1 MQATLS
7 ETLSKWKT
15 SMIRE
20 LLPRMIETYSF
31 GPKFYLNILQF
42 GRQLEDAKF
51 LHHLLKKV
59 VTSKRPTPKQVLS
72 MLCRVSELKDTIPT
86 GELQT
91 YCKTIVSSGVCAIK
105 EYHVIDMSSVSGL
118 LERSLPLA
126 EDATRKCAVKALR
139 TRPTYNKY
147 QHPEKE
153 LVKSMTTISDVL
165 GEQGLL
171 LLLPPLSK
179 LAANIPWLITLLTR
193 TAEIDIWK
201 SEPFLT
207 RFCAEVLE
215 PAVVL
220 MELHPAL
227 EVTVRN
233 CNQCDSTVAK
243 EEVKLF
249 IKLLK
254 DLGLEKV
261 VDQLT
266 NKMAQFGNL
275 GVNGFCDV
283 LGDGKVKGYANKRK
297 AVEVEEE
304 RSERKGRLSMKDGKL
319 FAAYN

>member
-1 MQATLS
+1 
-7 ETLSKWKT
+7 
-15 SMIRE
+15 MIRE

-153 LVKSMTTISDVL
+153 L
-165 GEQGLL
+165 
-171 LLLPPLSK
+171 LS
-179 LAANIPWLITLLTR
+179 AM
-193 TAEIDIWK
+193 
-201 SEPFLT
+201 
-207 RFCAEVLE
+207 C
-215 PAVVL
+215 
-220 MELHPAL
+220 
-227 EVTVRN
+227 
-233 CNQCDSTVAK
+233 
-243 EEVKLF
+243 
-249 IKLLK
+249 
-254 DLGLEKV
+254 
-261 VDQLT
+261 
-266 NKMAQFGNL
+266 
-275 GVNGFCDV
+275 
-283 LGDGKVKGYANKRK
+283 
-297 AVEVEEE
+297 
-304 RSERKGRLSMKDGKL
+304 
-319 FAAYN
+319 